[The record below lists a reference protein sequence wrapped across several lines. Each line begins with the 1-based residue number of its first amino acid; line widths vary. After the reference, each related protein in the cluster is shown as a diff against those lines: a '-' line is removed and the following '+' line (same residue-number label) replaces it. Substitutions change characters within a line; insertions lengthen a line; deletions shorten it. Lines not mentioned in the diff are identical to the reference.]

1 LSDKKKTK
9 TEEVKEVE
17 EKAQEVQV
25 QDETQ
30 PPPQQPKQVNPREVL
45 LQVFEQGA
53 RASDN
58 WDRSQLRIQCLLAL
72 QQVPNLADIPNEL
85 RVEIN
90 FVVNELLKAGQL
102 NFGLQQVLYPLVK
115 ELE

>member
-1 LSDKKKTK
+1 MS
-9 TEEVKEVE
+9 
-17 EKAQEVQV
+17 
-25 QDETQ
+25 
-30 PPPQQPKQVNPREVL
+30 
-45 LQVFEQGA
+45 
-53 RASDN
+53 
-58 WDRSQLRIQCLLAL
+58 
-72 QQVPNLADIPNEL
+72 DIPNEL